1 MDSATSRRC
10 RRETGTLLVSVLA
23 FFSFAASGCG
33 GGAKTNA
40 PVKPVPLTV
49 TAMGVGGA
57 VQRFAAP
64 ALVAG
69 VAATDTIP
77 VTFTQALLVVR
88 DVRFVLPDELSG
100 DDADM
105 LGTGEGDDDSL
116 GVGESDSTG
125 VGESEDGGGQI
136 RFHGP
141 YVIDLLSGTAQKLDT
156 QMVPP
161 GDYVR
166 VQGHLQP
173 LHSGDEP
180 ASDHP
185 DLVGYTVWLEGDIAG
200 DGGGHFVYKTPINDE
215 FLIGGRFTVAQD
227 TPATAFVTFDL
238 SRFLT
243 DRSGHFLDPRIGDN
257 DQAIRQ
263 AIRHAIK
270 AGMDENHDGAMD
282 DDMHAEG
289 D

>member
-1 MDSATSRRC
+1 MDSATPRQRR
-10 RRETGTLLVSVLA
+10 RGTGALLVSILTL
-23 FFSFAASGCG
+23 SFAASGCSG
-33 GGAKTNA
+33 GTKTNA

-49 TAMGVGGA
+49 TAQGVGGA

-64 ALVAG
+64 SLVAG

-88 DVRFVLPDELSG
+88 DVRFVLPDELS
-100 DDADM
+100 DADT
-105 LGTGEGDDDSL
+105 LGMGEGDDDSL
-116 GVGESDSTG
+116 GVGENDSTG
-125 VGESEDGGGQI
+125 VGESEDGGGQV

-141 YVIDLLSGTAQKLDT
+141 YVIDLLAGTAQKLDT

-161 GDYVR
+161 GDYIR

-173 LHSGDEP
+173 LHAGDAP
-180 ASDHP
+180 AADHP
-185 DLVGYTVWLEGDIAG
+185 DLVGYTVWLEGDVAG

-243 DRSGHFLDPRIGDN
+243 DRSGHFLDPRNGDN
-257 DQAIRQ
+257 DLAIRQ

-270 AGMDENHDGAMD
+270 VGMDENHDGAMD

>member
-1 MDSATSRRC
+1 MDSATPRQRR
-10 RRETGTLLVSVLA
+10 RGTGALLVSILTL
-23 FFSFAASGCG
+23 SFAASGCS

-49 TAMGVGGA
+49 TAQGVGGA
-57 VQRFAAP
+57 VQRFASP
-64 ALVAG
+64 SLVAG

-88 DVRFVLPDELSG
+88 DVRFVLPDELS
-100 DDADM
+100 DADT
-105 LGTGEGDDDSL
+105 LGMGEGDDDSL
-116 GVGESDSTG
+116 GVGENDSTG
-125 VGESEDGGGQI
+125 VGESEDGGGQV

-141 YVIDLLSGTAQKLDT
+141 YVIDLLAGTAQKLDT

-161 GDYVR
+161 GDYIR

-173 LHSGDEP
+173 LHAGDAP
-180 ASDHP
+180 AADHP

-243 DRSGHFLDPRIGDN
+243 DRSGHFLDPRNGDN
-257 DQAIRQ
+257 DLAIRQ

-270 AGMDENHDGAMD
+270 VGMDENHDGAMD